1 MNTGCKMNVPI
12 KQERRHQP
20 RTACNLTARI
30 DTASRS
36 FDGLIRNVSD
46 NGVFL
51 CSSQKLLPGECIRIT
66 VEPTGCAP
74 LVFDAEVVWSHILRH
89 DEPGGL
95 YAMGCRLNDVCLMQT
110 ASELT

>member
-1 MNTGCKMNVPI
+1 MNFPI
-12 KQERRHQP
+12 KKERRHQP
-20 RTACNLTARI
+20 RAECNLTARI
-30 DTASRS
+30 HRASRS

-51 CSSQKLLPGECIRIT
+51 CSSLKLLPGECVHIT

-74 LVFDAEVVWSHILRH
+74 LAIDAEVVWSRILRH

-95 YAMGCRLNDVCLMQT
+95 YANGL
-110 ASELT
+110 SFY

>member
-1 MNTGCKMNVPI
+1 MNFPI

-20 RTACNLTARI
+20 RAECNLTARI
-30 DTASRS
+30 HRASRS

-51 CSSQKLLPGECIRIT
+51 CSSQKLLPGECVRIT

-74 LVFDAEVVWSHILRH
+74 LEIDAEVVWSHILRH

-95 YAMGCRLNDVCLMQT
+95 YAMGCRFIDVCLMQT
-110 ASELT
+110 ATSLT